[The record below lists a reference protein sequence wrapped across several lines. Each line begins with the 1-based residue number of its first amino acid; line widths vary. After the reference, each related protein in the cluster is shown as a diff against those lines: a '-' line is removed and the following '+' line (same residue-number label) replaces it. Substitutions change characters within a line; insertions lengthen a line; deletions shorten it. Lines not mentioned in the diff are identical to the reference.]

1 MSFLVTVSLRPERR
15 RELQRHQWRLAL
27 ARLLASTVLERAGE
41 KVAKLLHTLIDSLSL
56 MFYVNQRPGFH
67 LSVKQILGKFA
78 KKEMTC
84 KLNAFPPN
92 GWSGQTTPVPAV

>member
-1 MSFLVTVSLRPERR
+1 M
-15 RELQRHQWRLAL
+15 
-27 ARLLASTVLERAGE
+27 
-41 KVAKLLHTLIDSLSL
+41 LLHTLIDSLSL
-56 MFYVNQRPGFH
+56 KFYVNQRPGFH

-92 GWSGQTTPVPAV
+92 DWSGQTTPVKAASPNVSLKDVNVQVPSWK